1 MTVAD
6 GTHRVTCVH
15 RDRLHLRLMLALT
28 FSTGIADAV
37 GYLGLDRVFTGN
49 MTGNIVI
56 LGMAL
61 AGADDLPVVGP
72 LLAFATFLAGAA
84 LGGLVVRS
92 EDVGWTGRTTVLFGV
107 VGALLVSISVA
118 LAVFDGGMPYG
129 VQLAVTGSLAGA
141 MGLQAATARHLAVKE
156 ITTVVVTSAITGL
169 AMDSRLVGGH
179 GRHVRRRIAA
189 IALIGAGA
197 CAGAF
202 LLQVHVAWG
211 VGLAAAITLAVTV
224 LGHTRG
230 RTTTDGTSDGRP

>member
-1 MTVAD
+1 
-6 GTHRVTCVH
+6 
-15 RDRLHLRLMLALT
+15 MLAMT

-37 GYLGLDRVFTGN
+37 GFLGLDRVFTGN
-49 MTGNIVI
+49 MTGNVVI

-72 LLAFATFLAGAA
+72 VLAFATFLAGAA

-107 VGALLVSISVA
+107 VSALLVAIA
-118 LAVFDGGMPYG
+118 MTLAVFDGGMPYG
-129 VQLAVTGSLAGA
+129 VQLAVTGTLAGA

-179 GRHVRRRIAA
+179 GRLVRRRAAA

-197 CAGAF
+197 CAGAL
-202 LLQVHVAWG
+202 LLQVHAAWG
-211 VGLAAAITLAVTV
+211 IALAAAITLAVTV

-230 RTTTDGTSDGRP
+230 RTFPSGPR